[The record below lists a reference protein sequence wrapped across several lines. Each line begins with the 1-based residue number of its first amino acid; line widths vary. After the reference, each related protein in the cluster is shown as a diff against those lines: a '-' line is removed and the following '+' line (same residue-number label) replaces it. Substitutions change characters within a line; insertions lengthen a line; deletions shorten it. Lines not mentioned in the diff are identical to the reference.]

1 MHKKHQEC
9 INGRPTQRQRQ
20 KLSSGRRQIFTI
32 SENKPTDI
40 PFYFV
45 LLQSRAVPE
54 AVWGHLFRGSKGE
67 SSPKILFLRF
77 RTVPENRRERG
88 GASTRVQIGE
98 PFAVPPT
105 WDTKGQ
111 YWPRCETCNEA
122 CGGRK
127 EMGGGGI
134 QSELTICQITCN
146 AKGVIPLCN
155 ISRPGE
161 CGTHGKPPTKSY
173 LLYRDMHFLGFNV
186 ARVPMLGFIIYSIS
200 LVL

>member
-20 KLSSGRRQIFTI
+20 KLSSGRRRIFTI

-54 AVWGHLFRGSKGE
+54 AVWSHLFRGSKGE

-122 CGGRK
+122 CAGRK
-127 EMGGGGI
+127 EMWGGGEFN
-134 QSELTICQITCN
+134 QSWPSARSLVTPKVLFPC
-146 AKGVIPLCN
+146 A
-155 ISRPGE
+155 ISPDRG
-161 CGTHGKPPTKSY
+161 S
-173 LLYRDMHFLGFNV
+173 V
-186 ARVPMLGFIIYSIS
+186 ARMANLLQSLIS
-200 LVL
+200 CTVTCTF